1 MQGNLRVQAVR
12 MSVAG
17 EVQRPFGSEQQQF
30 VGDRLKVDGGE
41 NCGQVGAFFK
51 ALLETSDRILVLS
64 SRQEVLKVGFSPVM

>member
-1 MQGNLRVQAVR
+1 

-17 EVQRPFGSEQQQF
+17 EVQRPFGSEQEQF

>member
-1 MQGNLRVQAVR
+1 

-17 EVQRPFGSEQQQF
+17 EVQRTFGGGQEEF

-41 NCGQVGAFFK
+41 NRGQVGAFFK
-51 ALLETSDRILVLS
+51 AFLEISDRILVLL